1 MGRFKKRVSLVLA
14 TVMAVTS
21 AVPGISAIEAQA
33 KTADKSVGAT
43 PVMGWNS
50 WNTYFQDISEE
61 KIKRA
66 ADALVSTGLRDA
78 GYEYVVVD
86 DGYLEDR
93 RDEVDGHL
101 VPNASK
107 FPNGF
112 KVISDYV
119 HELGMKYGMYNS
131 SGTYTC
137 GRLPGS
143 WGHEETDARTFTE
156 WGVDYFK
163 YDFCFNPLVIRVPDY
178 TDYAPDIDKL
188 LIYDSDNT
196 IVKEVEA
203 ESGKLEGGATNDGYG
218 NKVVGYIG
226 TAGGKVT
233 LDVPMDQGG
242 DYSLGIVYVSAEK
255 RNICVDING
264 FKESKSC
271 PPTSG
276 WELSD
281 SRILELPVTL
291 NTGDNQIQLYLNND
305 DIAQNNER
313 YAYESYK
320 KMSDAFDDAGANIL
334 FNICEWGE
342 NNPWKWGP
350 EVGHCWR
357 TTTDITF
364 SPGQAKWDNDENG
377 SSIMQIY
384 DKNVILDE
392 YAGPYHYNDP
402 DMLAVGLN
410 GLNDQENVSHFSL
423 WCMMA
428 SPLIIGCD
436 PSNTDAN
443 TLRAIEILSNKD
455 LIAINQDELGVQAKR
470 YRDDGDLEYLV
481 KPLANGDLALLML
494 NRSPQAQNM
503 SADIGEAASAK
514 EFDGQKN
521 FLNAG
526 SYSVKDLWTGET
538 INVTDTIQTSVPS
551 HGVKVYRIAEEKSKQ
566 FNITWDANGGT
577 PSPEAIFVLEGN
589 MIGTLP
595 QVTRVGWEFEG
606 WFTSLTGQTQVT
618 EQTLV
623 TGDMTLYAHWKKAEK
638 TKYQIAFNSNGGAQK
653 PPVLTREAGSM
664 YGTLPAV
671 TRDGYKFLGWYDGS
685 KKVSQTDLVTNNVT
699 LTAKWEKNKS
709 DLPGK
714 FTVKA
719 KSQTISSLKLA
730 WSKSPNAVSYKV
742 SRYDP
747 KLKKWKHLKTTTGN
761 SFKDTELKAGRKY
774 KYRVTA
780 LNKENRENTVT
791 IKTAAKPSRPRL
803 TVKISGKSATLT
815 WNKIAAD
822 KVVVYM
828 KKGNGRYIK
837 MAQRSAKTRKFKKN
851 NLKKSTEYKFKIR
864 AYVKEGSAVY
874 SKYSAVKTVRI
885 K

>member
-1 MGRFKKRVSLVLA
+1 MERLKKRVSLVLA
-14 TVMAVTS
+14 AVISVTS
-21 AVPGISAIEAQA
+21 AVPGISAIEVQA
-33 KTADKSVGAT
+33 KTTDMSVGAT

-50 WNTYFQDISEE
+50 WNTYFQNISEE

-93 RDEVDGHL
+93 RDEVDGNL

-112 KVISDYV
+112 KEVSDYV
-119 HELGMKYGMYNS
+119 HERGLKYGMYNS

-143 WGHEETDARTFTE
+143 WGHEEADARTFTE

-178 TDYAPDIDKL
+178 TDFAPDIDKL
-188 LIYDSDNT
+188 LIYDSDNN

-203 ESGKLEGGATNDGYG
+203 ESGKLEGGATNDGYE

-226 TAGGKVT
+226 TSGGKVT
-233 LDVPMDQGG
+233 LDVPMEQGG
-242 DYSLGIVYVSAEK
+242 DYRLGIVYVSAEK

-264 FKESKSC
+264 FKESKAC

-281 SRILELPVTL
+281 SKTLELPVTL
-291 NTGDNQIQLYLNND
+291 NAGDNQIQLYLNND

-443 TLRAIEILSNKD
+443 TLRAIEILSNKE
-455 LIAINQDELGVQAKR
+455 LIAINQDELGIQAKR

-481 KPLANGDLALLML
+481 KPLANGDVALLML
-494 NRSPQAQNM
+494 NRSSQTQNM

-514 EFDGQKN
+514 EFEGQEN
-521 FLNAG
+521 FVNAG
-526 SYSVKDLWTGET
+526 SYSVKELWTEET
-538 INVTDTIQTSVPS
+538 INVTDTIQASVPS
-551 HGVKVYRIAEEKSKQ
+551 HGVKVYRITEDKPEQ
-566 FNITWDANGGT
+566 FKITWDANGGT
-577 PSPEAIFVLEGN
+577 PD
-589 MIGTLP
+589 P
-595 QVTRVGWEFEG
+595 QVTTVTDGNAIG
-606 WFTSLTGQTQVT
+606 KLAQVT
-618 EQTLV
+618 REGYEFKGWYTDRTEGTKVTAETIV
-623 TGDMTLYAHWKKAEK
+623 TGNMTLFAHWKEAAKA
-638 TKYQIAFNSNGGAQK
+638 KYKIMFNSNGGAQK
-653 PPVLTREAGSM
+653 PSVLTREAGSM
-664 YGTLPAV
+664 YGALPAV
-671 TRDGYKFLGWYDGS
+671 TRDGYKFLGWYNGS

-699 LTAKWEKNKS
+699 LTAKWEKNPIA
-709 DLPGK
+709 LPGK

-719 KSQTISSLKLA
+719 KSQTTSSLKLA

-742 SRYDP
+742 SRYDS
-747 KLKKWKHLKTTTGN
+747 KLKKWKQLKTTTGN
-761 SFKDTELKAGRKY
+761 SFKDTKLKAGTKY
-774 KYRVTA
+774 KYRITA
-780 LNKENRENTVT
+780 LNKENEENTVT
-791 IKTAAKPSRPRL
+791 ITTAAKPGRPKL
-803 TVKISGKSATLT
+803 TVKISGKSATLS
-815 WNKIAAD
+815 WKRIAAD

-828 KKGNGRYIK
+828 KKGNGSYIK
-837 MAQRSAKTRKFKKN
+837 VAQRPAKTRKFIKS
-851 NLKKSTEYKFKIR
+851 NLKKGTVYKFKVK
-864 AYVKEGSAVY
+864 AYVKAGSAIY
-874 SKYSAVKTVRI
+874 SKYSAVKTVRV